1 MRDFII
7 GLLYILVQIA
17 IAILAIPL
25 VIVVMAAIF
34 TVGCIGLVVMLVTL
48 PVYAL
53 MLLKEKLNDM

>member
-1 MRDFII
+1 MRDFLI

-34 TVGCIGLVVMLVTL
+34 TVGCIGLAVMLVGM
-48 PVYAL
+48 PVYGL
-53 MLLKEKLNDM
+53 MLLKEYLNEF

>member
-17 IAILAIPL
+17 IVILTIPL

-34 TVGCIGLVVMLVTL
+34 TVGCEAFGGNRPRRMYET
-48 PVYAL
+48 
-53 MLLKEKLNDM
+53 

>member
-7 GLLYILVQIA
+7 GLLHILVQIA

-25 VIVVMAAIF
+25 VFVVMAAIF
-34 TVGCIGLVVMLVTL
+34 TVGCIALGVMLVTL
-48 PVYAL
+48 PVYGL

>member
-25 VIVVMAAIF
+25 VFVVMAAIF
-34 TVGCIGLVVMLVTL
+34 TVACIGLAVMLVTL
-48 PVYAL
+48 PVYGL